1 MVVIVI
7 FHGHVYVHLD
17 GKVHDVEV
25 VIIVHTSLHEIAW
38 GTRFRRSTI
47 REFKLR
53 VSGNGKLQIRTF
65 LAKFSLNV
73 FVSYFLSCVER
84 IVMHC
89 SFKTASSF
97 TLYCL
102 IP

>member
-1 MVVIVI
+1 MFVMLSLSVSTP
-7 FHGHVYVHLD
+7 
-17 GKVHDVEV
+17 GKLN
-25 VIIVHTSLHEIAW
+25 S
-38 GTRFRRSTI
+38 

-53 VSGNGKLQIRTF
+53 VSGNGKRHVRTF
-65 LAKFSLNV
+65 FAKFSLNV
-73 FVSYFLSCVER
+73 LVSYFLSCVER